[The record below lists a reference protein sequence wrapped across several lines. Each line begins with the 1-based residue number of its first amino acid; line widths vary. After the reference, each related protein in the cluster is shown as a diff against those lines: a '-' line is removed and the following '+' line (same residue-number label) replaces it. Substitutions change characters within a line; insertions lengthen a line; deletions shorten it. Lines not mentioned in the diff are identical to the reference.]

1 MPCGGAGCA
10 PSLPQKIRKPV
21 DLRGASCY
29 NTCGSAG
36 GVYFSVRQLEKSNSR
51 SVINSGVCAPMQEV
65 IIMIQTTLNIDG
77 MMCGMCESHI
87 NDAVRRDFPIKK
99 VTSSHGKGTC
109 VILSEEPL
117 DEGKL
122 RETIDATGYTL
133 VSVQSQP
140 YEKKGGLGGLF
151 HRK

>member
-51 SVINSGVCAPMQEV
+51 SVINSGACAPMQEV

-77 MMCGMCESHI
+77 MMCGMCESHV
-87 NDAVRRDFPIKK
+87 NDAVRRAFQVDK
-99 VTSSHGKGTC
+99 VTSSHSKGET
-109 VILSEEPL
+109 VIISDGPV
-117 DEGKL
+117 DEAKL
-122 RETIDATGYTL
+122 KTAISATGYEVKGIT
-133 VSVQSQP
+133 SEP
-140 YEKKGGLGGLF
+140 YEKKKGLF
-151 HRK
+151 SFLHK